1 LKIVRDERG
10 NDKMK
15 SINKRLVKIEKQN
28 KPAALDGVVIVKNDI
43 YKFLGKEYTE
53 AEFAKLCNEK
63 GVKNLVYI
71 HNDI

>member
-1 LKIVRDERG
+1 
-10 NDKMK
+10 MK
-15 SINKRLVKIEKQN
+15 SINKRIAKIEKQK
-28 KPAALDGVVIVKNDI
+28 KPAALDGVVIVENNT
-43 YKFLGKEYTE
+43 YNFLGKEYTE